1 MADNK
6 QQQQLQ
12 IELKPEI
19 AQGVYSNMVLLTHSS
34 NEVILDFVSMMPG
47 MPKAN
52 VASRVVM
59 VPEHAKR
66 LLYALQDNIAKYE
79 AQFGKI
85 DLNQQPAN
93 GPRTIAP
100 FEINKGEA

>member
-6 QQQQLQ
+6 QQIQ
-12 IELKPEI
+12 IEIKPEV
-19 AQGVYSNMVLLTHSS
+19 AQGVYSNMVLITHSS

-66 LLYALQDNIAKYE
+66 LLFALQDNIAKYE

-85 DLNQQPAN
+85 ELKNQPA

>member
-6 QQQQLQ
+6 QQLQ
-12 IELKPEI
+12 IEIKPEV
-19 AQGVYSNMVLLTHSS
+19 AQGVYSNMVLITHSS

-52 VASRVVM
+52 VASRIVM

-66 LLYALQDNIAKYE
+66 LLFALQDNIAKYE

-85 DLNQQPAN
+85 ELKNQPA

>member
-6 QQQQLQ
+6 QQLQ
-12 IELKPEI
+12 IEIKPEV
-19 AQGVYSNMVLLTHSS
+19 AQGVYSNMVLITHSS

-52 VASRVVM
+52 VASRIVM

-66 LLYALQDNIAKYE
+66 LLFALQDNIAKYE

-85 DLNQQPAN
+85 ELKNQPS

>member
-6 QQQQLQ
+6 QQLQ
-12 IELKPEI
+12 IEIKPEV
-19 AQGVYSNMVLLTHSS
+19 AQGVYSNMVLITHSS

-47 MPKAN
+47 SPNAN
-52 VASRVVM
+52 VASRVVIL
-59 VPEHAKR
+59 PEHAT
-66 LLYALQDNIAKYE
+66 LLLFALQYNIAKYE

-85 DLNQQPAN
+85 ELKNQPN

>member
-6 QQQQLQ
+6 QQLQ
-12 IELKPEI
+12 IEIKPEV
-19 AQGVYSNMVLLTHSS
+19 AQGVYSNMVLITHSS
-34 NEVILDFVSMMPG
+34 NAVILDFVSMMPG

-66 LLYALQDNIAKYE
+66 LLFALQDNIAKYE

-85 DLNQQPAN
+85 ELKNQPN

>member
-6 QQQQLQ
+6 QQLQ
-12 IELKPEI
+12 IEIKPEV
-19 AQGVYSNMVLLTHSS
+19 AQGFYSNMVLITHSS

-52 VASRVVM
+52 VASRIVM

-66 LLYALQDNIAKYE
+66 LLFALQDNIAKYE

-85 DLNQQPAN
+85 ELKNQPN

>member
-6 QQQQLQ
+6 QQLQ
-12 IELKPEI
+12 IEIKPEV
-19 AQGVYSNMVLLTHSS
+19 AQGVYSNMVLITHSS

-66 LLYALQDNIAKYE
+66 LLFALQDNIAKYE

-85 DLNQQPAN
+85 ELKNQPG

-100 FEINKGEA
+100 FDINKGEA

>member
-6 QQQQLQ
+6 QQLQ
-12 IELKPEI
+12 IEIKPEV
-19 AQGVYSNMVLLTHSS
+19 AQGVYSNMVLSTHSS

-66 LLYALQDNIAKYE
+66 LLFALQDNIAKYE

-85 DLNQQPAN
+85 ELKNQPN

>member
-6 QQQQLQ
+6 QQLQ
-12 IELKPEI
+12 IEIKPEV
-19 AQGVYSNMVLLTHSS
+19 AQGVYSNMVLITHSS

-66 LLYALQDNIAKYE
+66 LLFALQDNIAKYE

-85 DLNQQPAN
+85 ELKNQPN

>member
-6 QQQQLQ
+6 QQLQ
-12 IELKPEI
+12 IEIKPEV
-19 AQGVYSNMVLLTHSS
+19 AQGVYSNMVLITHSS

-66 LLYALQDNIAKYE
+66 LLFALQDNIAKYE

-85 DLNQQPAN
+85 ELKKQPN

>member
-6 QQQQLQ
+6 QQLQ
-12 IELKPEI
+12 IEIKPEV
-19 AQGVYSNMVLLTHSS
+19 AQGVYSNMVLITHSS

-66 LLYALQDNIAKYE
+66 LLFALQDNIAKYE

-85 DLNQQPAN
+85 ELKNQPN
-93 GPRTIAP
+93 GPRTITP

>member
-6 QQQQLQ
+6 QQLQ
-12 IELKPEI
+12 IEIKPEV
-19 AQGVYSNMVLLTHSS
+19 AQGVYSNMVLITHSS

-66 LLYALQDNIAKYE
+66 LLFALQDNIAKYE

-85 DLNQQPAN
+85 ELKNQPA

>member
-6 QQQQLQ
+6 QQIQ
-12 IELKPEI
+12 IEIKPEV
-19 AQGVYSNMVLLTHSS
+19 AQGVYSNMVLITHSS

-85 DLNQQPAN
+85 ELKNQPA

>member
-6 QQQQLQ
+6 QQID
-12 IELKPEI
+12 IEIKPEV
-19 AQGVYSNMVLLTHSS
+19 AQGVYSNMVLITHSS

-85 DLNQQPAN
+85 ELKNQPA